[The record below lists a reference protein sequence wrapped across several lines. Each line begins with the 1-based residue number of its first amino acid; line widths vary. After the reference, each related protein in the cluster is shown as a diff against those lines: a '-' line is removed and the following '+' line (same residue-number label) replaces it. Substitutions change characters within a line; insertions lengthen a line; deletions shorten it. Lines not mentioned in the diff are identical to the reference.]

1 MPLNSKDENVYAIFF
16 LLEQQYCHPNH
27 VGVILWFFL
36 RFLNPVS
43 LCLFIASIGETEA
56 AILAGDRKANQA
68 IIQIK
73 PPAAS
78 IQNMLGNT

>member
-36 RFLNPVS
+36 RFS
-43 LCLFIASIGETEA
+43 LRLSEKQRQLF
-56 AILAGDRKANQA
+56 
-68 IIQIK
+68 
-73 PPAAS
+73 
-78 IQNMLGNT
+78 